1 MTNQRGGKNP
11 QMSDQAHTNANTTVR
26 TDATIRT
33 DAAVDPAKPS
43 RRLIVFSGPT
53 AVGKGT
59 VEHKLLHD
67 HPGIWVSVS
76 ATTRGKRPGE
86 VDGVDYH
93 FVTEDEF
100 ERMERDGEF
109 LETAVVHGM
118 AHYGTPIKPLFDHM
132 NAGIPT
138 LVEIDLQGARRVR
151 QRATELG
158 MDVMYVFLAPPTFA
172 DLAKRLESRG
182 TENAQQ
188 REKRL
193 ETARVEIAA
202 ESEFDRV
209 IINDEVDRAA
219 DELWGII
226 AEEYGLEH

>member
-1 MTNQRGGKNP
+1 
-11 QMSDQAHTNANTTVR
+11 MSDQVQNSTNNDNADQST
-26 TDATIRT
+26 
-33 DAAVDPAKPS
+33 KPT

-67 HPGIWVSVS
+67 HPGIWVSIS
-76 ATTRGKRPGE
+76 ATTRDKRPGE

-93 FVTEDEF
+93 FVTTDKF
-100 ERMERDGEF
+100 EQMERDGEF

-118 AHYGTPIKPLFDHM
+118 AHYGTPIQPLLDHM

-138 LVEIDLQGARRVR
+138 LVEIDLQGARRVK
-151 QRATELG
+151 QRAKELG
-158 MDVMYVFLAPPTFA
+158 LDVMYVFLAPPTFD

-182 TENAQQ
+182 TENAEQ

-202 ESEFDRV
+202 ETEFDRV
-209 IINDEVDRAA
+209 IVNDEVDRAA
-219 DELWGII
+219 NELWGVI
-226 AEEYGLEH
+226 AQEYGLED